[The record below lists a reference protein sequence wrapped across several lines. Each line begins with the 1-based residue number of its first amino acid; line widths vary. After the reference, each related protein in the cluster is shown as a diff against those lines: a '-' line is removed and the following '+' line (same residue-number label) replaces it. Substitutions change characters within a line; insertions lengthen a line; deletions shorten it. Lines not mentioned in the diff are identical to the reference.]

1 MTNRP
6 TETDGKPA
14 EPADPAGTGSPAAAA
29 AGAGAFEAHGRP
41 IGRRIVLGMLG
52 LGALGVVFGKHLQDA
67 ENAVL
72 RPVEEHDPTGLS
84 ALIPAGDSFR
94 FYSITG
100 QEPQRSAAD
109 YQLTV
114 DGLVERPATFSMA
127 DLAALPQTELVED
140 FQCVTGWRVPG
151 VHWAGVAL
159 PDLLDHVGVQTA
171 ATALQFSSFDGA
183 YTESLTLDQARRRD
197 VLVATQMLGGPVSRS
212 HGGPVRLYVAP
223 MYGYKSAKWLSGI
236 KVTSKVIPGFW
247 EQNGYDV
254 DAWVGKS
261 NGRSDAPTD

>member
-1 MTNRP
+1 MTDLID
-6 TETDGKPA
+6 ESTDAQPDEG
-14 EPADPAGTGSPAAAA
+14 
-29 AGAGAFEAHGRP
+29 GRP
-41 IGRRIVLGMLG
+41 IGRRIVLGMVG
-52 LGALGVVFGKHLQDA
+52 LGVLGVVFGKHLQDA

-84 ALIPAGDSFR
+84 SLVPAGDSFR

-100 QEPQRSAAD
+100 SEPHRTPDD
-109 YQLTV
+109 YRLTV
-114 DGLVERPATFSMA
+114 DGMVDRPITLTLA
-127 DLAALPQTELVED
+127 DLASMPQTALVKD

-159 PDLLDHVGVQTA
+159 PDLLDHVGVQKGA
-171 ATALQFSSFDGA
+171 AAVQFTSFDGE
-183 YTESLTLDQARRRD
+183 YTESLSLDQARRRD
-197 VLVATQMLGGPVSRS
+197 VLVATQMLGGPVSRA

-236 KVTSKVIPGFW
+236 KVTSAVIPGFW
-247 EQNGYDV
+247 EDNGYDV

-261 NGRSDAPTD
+261 NGRSDAPTG